1 MQLSVRR
8 QSSILVDLPFGT
20 DVGGDV
26 GELLFLRLVKLWLIF
41 STDFLEK
48 SDIVAN
54 IASVSMEVGI
64 VYSGKSGF
72 SSDMVDSS
80 SETMSSRES
89 SANKGTVVK
98 GTAVFRGVLGISISS
113 VSSRIE
119 ATSWFFVGSESEVIS
134 EADD

>member
-1 MQLSVRR
+1 
-8 QSSILVDLPFGT
+8 
-20 DVGGDV
+20 
-26 GELLFLRLVKLWLIF
+26 
-41 STDFLEK
+41 
-48 SDIVAN
+48 
-54 IASVSMEVGI
+54 MEVGI

-119 ATSWFFVGSESEVIS
+119 ATSSFLVGPESEVISEVIS
-134 EADD
+134 EADDWLYEVFEDTATVSKFWIVESAVFSKRYRLRSVSSLLM